1 MTKDLQIKLTNVSVS
16 YQQKHRFFKSRDF
29 WALQDISLEIYK
41 GEGLGVIGRNGAGKS
56 TLLRLIAGIISPDKG
71 SCENF
76 GARASL
82 LAIAAGFIPYLNAY
96 DNASLGL
103 MYLGLTRKEA
113 LAKVPLVI
121 EFSELGD
128 FAKEPIKNYSTG
140 MRSRLGFAVAFQAEP
155 DILLVDEA
163 GAVGDIHFKKKSDAY
178 LKERFTGV
186 STLVL
191 VSHAPGFIAEMT
203 DRVIWIEHGRVVKVG
218 PTQEVLKEYQS
229 VKL

>member
-1 MTKDLQIKLTNVSVS
+1 MTKELQVRLKNVSVS
-16 YQQKHRFFKSRDF
+16 YQQRHRFFKSRNF
-29 WALQDISLEIYK
+29 WALNDISLDIYK

-71 SCENF
+71 EYENF

-82 LAIAAGFIPYLNAY
+82 LAIAAGFIPYLDAYENAF
-96 DNASLGL
+96 LGL
-103 MYLGLTRKEA
+103 MYLGLSRKEA
-113 LAKVPLVI
+113 RKRVPLVI

-163 GAVGDIHFKKKSDAY
+163 GAVGDIHFKKKSDSY
-178 LKERFTGV
+178 LKEKFTGV
-186 STLVL
+186 SSLVL
-191 VSHAPGFIAEMT
+191 VSHTPSFIAEMT
-203 DRVIWIEHGRVVKVG
+203 QRVIWIEKGRMVKVG
-218 PTQEVLKEYQS
+218 PTQDVLKEYQN
-229 VKL
+229 VKV